1 MFLRKKMIKGSMLVQ
16 LVAAYR
22 NTEGQPRQ
30 RVIASLGDAKLPEH
44 EMRQMAKA
52 VEMRLQ
58 GQLEMIEPELS
69 EEAAEWVARMVRV
82 AQRSKSVTPRDEQPH
97 LDGVLV
103 GQVQSEQVAPY
114 GAPMV
119 ALHAWDQLGL
129 SDVLRREGLL
139 PSAIATAKL
148 MVANRLI
155 EPLSEWALIDWA
167 ERTALPEMLDVR
179 ITKTTKDRLY
189 RTSDQILKCRKSI
202 EQALRSRE
210 RQLFNLNRSVVLYD
224 VTNTHFEGLC
234 ASNPKARHGK
244 NKQRRNDCR
253 QVGVGMS
260 FDGDGFALGH
270 EVFEGNL
277 SDGRTL
283 MKVLDRLII
292 GEEAGQPLVV
302 LDAGFA
308 SEKNLALLEERNL
321 AYLVNVTRSNR
332 QAYASL
338 FEEGGF
344 EAIAGR
350 GEDDGVEV
358 KCVPDP
364 DHKHRHLVLCR
375 SQPRREKEVS
385 MLSRAE
391 QRFQGDAEALRKRLA
406 AGRLKKSELI
416 QRAIGRLQKKHP
428 RVARFYSLT
437 YRNGDLEVL
446 RHDDKMEQALDRCGD
461 YVLKTVR
468 PMDGPTLW
476 RLYMTLLRAENGF
489 QMLKG
494 SLGLRPNYHQLERR
508 VEGHIFISVLAYH
521 LLRWIGYTLEQ
532 AGDRRDWKT
541 IRRLLGPHS
550 LVTTRLP
557 LKDGR
562 VVYVRKPSLPDA
574 EQEQVYRK
582 LNIDWR
588 AAFPPVRTEVNP

>member
-1 MFLRKKMIKGSMLVQ
+1 MFLRKKIINGSSIVQ
-16 LVAAYR
+16 LVASYR
-22 NTEGQPRQ
+22 NREGQPRQ
-30 RVIASLGDAKLPEH
+30 RVIASLGDAKLPEQ
-44 EMRQMAKA
+44 EMRQMAMA

-58 GQLEMIEPELS
+58 GQLDLIGPELS

-82 AQRSKSVTPRDEQPH
+82 AQRSKSVAPKDEQPH

-103 GQVQSEQVAPY
+103 DQVQSEQVVPY

-119 ALHAWDQLGL
+119 ALHAWEQLGL
-129 SDVLRREGLL
+129 SDVLRKEGLA
-139 PSAIATAKL
+139 PSAIATAQL

-202 EQALRSRE
+202 EQVLRKRE
-210 RQLFNLNRSVVLYD
+210 RQIFSLNRSVVLYD
-224 VTNTHFEGLC
+224 VTNSHFEGLC
-234 ASNPKARHGK
+234 ALNPKARHGK

-253 QVGVGMS
+253 QVAVGMA

-270 EVFEGNL
+270 EVFAGNV
-277 SDGRTL
+277 SDGRTF
-283 MKVLDRLII
+283 MEVLDRLII
-292 GEEAGQPLVV
+292 GEEEGQPVVV

-308 SEKNLALLEERNL
+308 SEKILALLEERNL
-321 AYLVNVTRSNR
+321 PYLINVTRSNR
-332 QAYASL
+332 QAYAHL
-338 FEEGGF
+338 FAEGGF

-364 DHKHRHLVLCR
+364 DHKHRYLVLCR
-375 SQPRREKEVS
+375 SQPRREKEVA

-391 QRFQGDAEALRKRLA
+391 ERFQEDANALRKRIA
-406 AGRLKKSELI
+406 AGRLKKPELI

-437 YRNGDLEVL
+437 HQNGRLELV
-446 RHDDKMEQALDRCGD
+446 RHDEKIEQVLDGCGD
-461 YVLKTVR
+461 YVLKTVW
-468 PMDGPTLW
+468 PLDGPTLW

-494 SLGLRPNYHQLERR
+494 SVGLRPNYHQLDRR
-508 VEGHIFISVLAYH
+508 VDGHIFISVLAYH

-557 LKDGR
+557 LKNGR

-574 EQEQVYRK
+574 GQEQVYRK
-582 LNIDWR
+582 LGIDWR
-588 AAFPPVRTEVNP
+588 TAFPPVRTEVNP

>member
-1 MFLRKKMIKGSMLVQ
+1 MFLRKKTINGSTIVQ

-22 NTEGQPRQ
+22 NPEGQPRQ
-30 RVIASLGDAKLPEH
+30 RVIASLGDAKLPER

-58 GQLEMIEPELS
+58 GQCEMIEPELS
-69 EEAAEWVARMVRV
+69 AEATEWVARMVRV
-82 AQRSKSVTPRDEQPH
+82 AQRSKSVAPKDEQPH

-103 GQVQSEQVAPY
+103 DHVQSEQVAAY

-179 ITKTTKDRLY
+179 ITQTTKDRLY
-189 RTSDQILKCRKSI
+189 RTSDQLLKCRKSI

-270 EVFEGNL
+270 EIFEGNL

-321 AYLVNVTRSNR
+321 AYLINVTRSNR
-332 QAYASL
+332 QTYAGF

-344 EAIAGR
+344 EAIERR
-350 GEDDGVEV
+350 GEDDRVEV

-364 DHKHRHLVLCR
+364 DHPHRHLVLCR

-391 QRFQGDAEALRKRLA
+391 QRFLADAEALRKRLT
-406 AGRLKKSELI
+406 AGRLKKSDLI

-437 YRNGDLEVL
+437 HRNGELEIL
-446 RHDDKMEQALDRCGD
+446 RHEEKIEQALDRCGD

-468 PMDGPTLW
+468 PMAGPTLW
-476 RLYMTLLRAENGF
+476 RLYMTLLGAEKGF
-489 QMLKG
+489 RMLKS
-494 SLGLRPNYHQLERR
+494 SLGLRPNFHHLERR

-562 VVYVRKPSLPDA
+562 VIYVRKPSRPDA
-574 EQEQVYRK
+574 EQEQVYRT

-588 AAFPPVRTEVNP
+588 AAYPPVRTEVTS